1 MLCYLGN
8 HLKLSNGNFAYTIQE
23 PLGVVG
29 AIGAWN
35 YPFQMACWKSAPALA
50 CGNTMVFKPA
60 QNTPRTAVMLAQIFT
75 RAGVPDGVFNVVQVW
90 SSLTSNQII
99 GVITAVIILHV

>member
-1 MLCYLGN
+1 MMHSYDVIGS
-8 HLKLSNGNFAYTIQE
+8 HMQLSNGNFSYTLQE

-50 CGNTMVFKPA
+50 CGNSVVFKPA
-60 QNTPRTAVMLAQIFT
+60 QDTPRTAAFLADIFI
-75 RAGVPDGVFNVVQVW
+75 RAGLPHGVFNVVQVQYFAICV
-90 SSLTSNQII
+90 L
-99 GVITAVIILHV
+99 